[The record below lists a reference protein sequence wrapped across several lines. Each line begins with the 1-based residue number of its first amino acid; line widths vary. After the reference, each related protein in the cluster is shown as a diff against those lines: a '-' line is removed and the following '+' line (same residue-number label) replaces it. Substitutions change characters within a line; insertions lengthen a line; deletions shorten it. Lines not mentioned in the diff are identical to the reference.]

1 MKGVVMTGSLKCWA
15 SRTVAVGL
23 TCLAV
28 LPAVAAEP
36 PPAAID
42 GKTVD
47 PDSWRYNAVAYAWL
61 MGVTG
66 TTTVRGQVIDTNATF
81 IDLMQKSNTLGGL
94 MGYFEA
100 NKGFAGLYLDVIYSK
115 LNFGASQLGYRNPL
129 PGLRITTSASA
140 GLTYELFTAEVGGIF
155 EVAKWA
161 HSETSFTALDA
172 LAGFRYWNNS
182 LAATF
187 DADAT
192 FDVGRRFT
200 RFERSFGLA
209 VARSDVMQWVDP
221 LIGIRLR
228 HQFTPHQDVALRGD
242 IGGFGL
248 GSQFAWQALAVYG
261 YNWDLDGGRK
271 LAAVIGFRALGI
283 NYSTG
288 WGNDYTSLNLV
299 LYGPV
304 VGASFRF

>member
-1 MKGVVMTGSLKCWA
+1 MTFIPKQLALGA
-15 SRTVAVGL
+15 VAI
-23 TCLAV
+23 V
-28 LPAVAAEP
+28 LPIFTTLPVYAADPPVVAAH
-36 PPAAID
+36 D
-42 GKTVD
+42 KTAD
-47 PDSWRYNAVAYAWL
+47 LDAWRYNAVAYAWL

-81 IDLMQKSNTLGGL
+81 IDLVQKSNTLGGL

-115 LNFGASQLGYRNPL
+115 MSFGSSQLGYRNPL
-129 PGLRITTSASA
+129 PGLRISTSASA
-140 GLTYELFTAEVGGIF
+140 GLTYELFTAEAGGVF
-155 EVAKWA
+155 ELAKWT
-161 HSETSFTALDA
+161 HSETSSTALDA

-200 RFERSFGLA
+200 RFERSFGIA
-209 VARSDVMQWVDP
+209 VARSDVIQWVDP
-221 LIGIRLR
+221 LIGLRLR
-228 HQFTPHQDVALRGD
+228 HQLTPHQDVSLRGD

-248 GSQFAWQALAVYG
+248 GSQLTWQALAVYG

-271 LAAVIGFRALGI
+271 LAAVIGFRALGV

-288 WGNDYTSLNLV
+288 WGNDYMSLNLV

-304 VGASFRF
+304 IGASFRF